1 MRIGGLASGMDTET
15 IIRDMM
21 KAHRIPLDKITQKK
35 AYTQWQM
42 DDYRSINRDLR
53 KQSDKLF
60 DTVIKE
66 GNYLQKNVNVS
77 DDKAVSIKSLNA
89 SSDFSGTLEVKQLA
103 KQATLQGAVV
113 DGKPSEADFA
123 KRKLSDL
130 GLTPDSNGTFSLK
143 VSTGDGT
150 SSKTVSF
157 SSDDTL
163 DSVLKKINKDTGVN
177 AFYDSYSGRIAV
189 TAKNSGEGKIT
200 IEDVSTPLD
209 ENGGT
214 ATGIGNL
221 AAKLGI
227 VTENATEGSATNE
240 PGDAGKVFFTN
251 GENAKFTFN
260 GLETE
265 RASNTFQING
275 FEVTLKQTTTSQITF
290 SSSADSDKIVDSVVQ
305 FVNDYNELI
314 EKLNSKIREK
324 NYRDFP
330 PLSDEQKKDMK
341 EKEIELWEEKA
352 KSGTLRNDPAISSML
367 TNLRGIMTK
376 SVDTTDKDGN
386 KITISLKDLGIEPS
400 KSYMDNGKLVINEDK
415 LREKI
420 AENPNAVY
428 DLIGRDDKENPKN
441 SGIAQDYRKE
451 LQNAQKTIEEKAGR
465 TTAVND
471 TFALGR
477 SLKSFD
483 KQIERFEDKLKM
495 MENRYWKQFSAME
508 RAIQRANAQS
518 AQLMNAFGG
527 GM

>member
-42 DDYRSINRDLR
+42 DDYRSVNRDLR

-103 KQATLQGAVV
+103 KQATLQGGALKSP
-113 DGKPSEADFA
+113 DGT
-123 KRKLSDL
+123 KLTDEQIKELTLADL
-130 GLTPDSNGTFSLK
+130 GGSDGEIKIGVPNGKSVQIEFEA
-143 VSTGDGT
+143 
-150 SSKTVSF
+150 
-157 SSDDTL
+157 SDTI
-163 DSVLKKINKDTGVN
+163 DSVLKKINKEGNVN
-177 AFYDSYSGRIAV
+177 AFYDSFTGKISV
-189 TAKNSGEGKIT
+189 TAKESGEGNIK
-200 IEDVSTPLD
+200 IEDIKGSIGSSLKLTNAVSPSSDPNFKPLD
-209 ENGGT
+209 ST
-214 ATGIGNL
+214 AI
-221 AAKLGI
+221 
-227 VTENATEGSATNE
+227 ATA
-240 PGDAGKVFFTN
+240 

-275 FEVTLKQTTTSQITF
+275 FEVTLKQKTDAPITF

-305 FVNDYNELI
+305 FVNDYNEMI
-314 EKLNSKIREK
+314 EKLNSTIREK
-324 NYRDFP
+324 KYRDFP

-367 TNLRGIMTK
+367 TKLRSIMTTSIK
-376 SVDTTDKDGN
+376 MKDENGN
-386 KITISLKDLGIEPS
+386 EIQMSLKDLGITPS
-400 KSYMDNGKLVINEDK
+400 TSYSDNGKLIIKEDT

-420 AENPNAVY
+420 AENPNLVY
-428 DLIGRDDKENPKN
+428 NLIGREDGDN
-441 SGIAQDYRKE
+441 SGIARQYRQV
-451 LQNAQKTIEEKAGR
+451 LTDTQKTIEEKAGR